1 MKTDRAI
8 TLRLYADPAWIPM
21 VQGLAE
27 QSGIVFGLDQG
38 KALRLTMAVEEI
50 LAYLSELTP
59 GAPLDLTLAP
69 GASHVDTIFSFSASD
84 ADLWAMNITACG
96 LSCAEE
102 NLQAMGLLL
111 AARMSD
117 GLEVR
122 RDGAGVT
129 LRLRMDRTYPAQETE
144 PSALFAAR
152 GALAFQ
158 PALDPAQIKRAC
170 ALAKGR
176 YPAELLPLAFGTPG
190 KIVDQILGG
199 ELYGALALD
208 GGGNVCGFMTWE
220 HRSATSVAFCGP
232 YVFALEKDSIA
243 RGLTDLLISAVARTA
258 VSAILSQLP
267 TKDLPQDNFELLGT
281 LPLTAPDGTQSPLPV
296 WFRSMREDNGLAVW
310 THPDLE
316 DFLRTAYDRLF
327 LMRDIHPTT
336 RQGEQIAGR
345 SVFATTIRPEIVQ
358 ALITP
363 MLDGADTQDT
373 LQKHVELLQSEGYRN
388 ILVHLDLAQGWQA
401 AMIPALLA
409 NDFEPRLV
417 LPHASQADMVVLQHA
432 GS

>member
-1 MKTDRAI
+1 MKTDRSI

-21 VQGLAE
+21 VQGMAE

-122 RDGAGVT
+122 RDGASVT
-129 LRLRMDRTYPAQETE
+129 LRLRMDRTYPAQERE

-152 GALAFQ
+152 GALSFQ

-170 ALAKGR
+170 ALAKST
-176 YPAELLPLAFGTPG
+176 YPADLLPLAFGTPG

-208 GGGNVCGFMTWE
+208 ESGNVCGFMTWE
-220 HRSATSVAFCGP
+220 QRSATSVAFCGP
-232 YVFALEKDSIA
+232 YVFALEADTIA
-243 RGLTDLLISAVARTA
+243 RGLTDHLISAVARTA

-267 TKDLPQDNFELLGT
+267 TKDLPQENFELLGT

-316 DFLRTAYDRLF
+316 DFLRAAYDRLF
-327 LMRDIHPTT
+327 LMRDVHSTT

-363 MLDGADTQDT
+363 MLDGVDTEVT
-373 LQKHVELLQSEGYRN
+373 IQKHVELLQSEGYRN